1 MFADCLAFKT
11 TQSSGRAMQFDTLT
25 TAVAFVALIAIGVGG
40 TSMTP
45 MTLQTTLMMVA
56 PSAIVFGA
64 IVLFLGVKHGEWRAQ
79 NV

>member
-1 MFADCLAFKT
+1 
-11 TQSSGRAMQFDTLT
+11 MQFDTLT